1 MMKLDLGE
9 PVDLAGDSLRPR
21 LGFSL
26 WASLVGSLR
35 AGLTRSL
42 WGSLWD
48 SLRASLKEDK

>member
-26 WASLVGSLR
+26 WGIPGGSLR
-35 AGLTRSL
+35 VSLMGSLCRSL
-42 WGSLWD
+42 RD
-48 SLRASLKEDK
+48 SVEEDRR